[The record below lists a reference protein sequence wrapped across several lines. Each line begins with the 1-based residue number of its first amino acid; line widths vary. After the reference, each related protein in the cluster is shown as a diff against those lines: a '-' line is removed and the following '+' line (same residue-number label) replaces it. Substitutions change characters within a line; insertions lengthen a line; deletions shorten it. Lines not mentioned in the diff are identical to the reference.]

1 MRYLNHAHFN
11 SAIQLFTKPIS
22 YLLKHLEKCINCNR
36 GENLKE
42 DKIFTMLET
51 RKTEF
56 ELWLG

>member
-1 MRYLNHAHFN
+1 MYKL
-11 SAIQLFTKPIS
+11 QL
-22 YLLKHLEKCINCNR
+22 

-42 DKIFTMLET
+42 DKICTVLET